1 MGDRLI
7 AMKSHRSPSFSRALR
22 AVRTARSMPQ
32 EAFDQVS
39 SRTYVSTLERGLK
52 EPTLS
57 KVSAL
62 AEVCEVHPLTLL
74 LLSFCNSAKASE
86 IDRLLLQIKQEVES
100 LDLAGL

>member
-1 MGDRLI
+1 
-7 AMKSHRSPSFSRALR
+7 
-22 AVRTARSMPQ
+22 MPQ